1 MALYVFYPTYFI
13 TYTVNLVSDISFT
26 AFWVLKYIYIYIN
39 VFYRS
44 WPSYKWSI
52 HLPAILYTLV
62 NFASNPL
69 HSVGKSHCKFQTII
83 VNRLALWKKANVA
96 IQYFL
101 GHYRSCWREW
111 RPLVTPWAWCIREG
125 TELWRIQKWLLS
137 SHAQVSL
144 LPLSLLSF
152 CPVFALIIVIII
164 IIIVA
169 LNMYWLRVCS
179 KSGYKSKLSLKY
191 SKDSPFTN
199 SLSLSL
205 SRLLSLSHSLSLSLS
220 SSSLSLS
227 TAMVIV
233 YVHGYLTYTMRP
245 AKTVVLSGF
254 TVI

>member
-1 MALYVFYPTYFI
+1 M
-13 TYTVNLVSDISFT
+13 
-26 AFWVLKYIYIYIN
+26 
-39 VFYRS
+39 FYRS
-44 WPSYKWSI
+44 WPSYKWST

-62 NFASNPL
+62 NFTSNPL
-69 HSVGKSHCKFQTII
+69 HSVGKSHYKFQSII
-83 VNRLALWKKANVA
+83 VNRLALWKKANAA

-111 RPLVTPWAWCIREG
+111 RPLVTPWAWCIKEG

-164 IIIVA
+164 IIVA
-169 LNMYWLRVCS
+169 LNMYWLRVCC
-179 KSGYKSKLSLKY
+179 KSGYKSKLSLKC

-205 SRLLSLSHSLSLSLS
+205 SLSLSM
-220 SSSLSLS
+220 
-227 TAMVIV
+227 AMVIV

-254 TVI
+254 MVI

>member
-1 MALYVFYPTYFI
+1 MSYPTYFI

-26 AFWVLKYIYIYIN
+26 AFWVLKYVYIN

-44 WPSYKWSI
+44 WPSYKWSTP
-52 HLPAILYTLV
+52 LPAILYTLV
-62 NFASNPL
+62 NFASSPL
-69 HSVGKSHCKFQTII
+69 HSVGKSHYKFPSII
-83 VNRLALWKKANVA
+83 INRVALWKKANVA
-96 IQYFL
+96 IQYFW

-111 RPLVTPWAWCIREG
+111 RPLVTPWAWSIREG
-125 TELWRIQKWLLS
+125 TELWRIQKWLPS

-152 CPVFALIIVIII
+152 CPVFALIIVV

-179 KSGYKSKLSLKY
+179 KVPPFTKLSL
-191 SKDSPFTN
+191 SSLSLTLSLSSPLSRCLSLSPSPLSRSLAL

-205 SRLLSLSHSLSLSLS
+205 SLSLYGNGHC
-220 SSSLSLS
+220 
-227 TAMVIV
+227 IC
-233 YVHGYLTYTMRP
+233 
-245 AKTVVLSGF
+245 F